1 MGQSFEKGRFTPDLT
16 VSPQCR
22 LCFSKK
28 RDFLHVPSGSDM
40 GCEADSGK
48 RMGSVDGP
56 GVNSAE
62 DSSLAVLLEKFT
74 KKILK
79 ERANSMQD
87 LHMCRAACVPPLTA
101 DSKPPTRAMKKCRPC
116 AEGPAS

>member
-74 KKILK
+74 KNPEGARQFDAGL
-79 ERANSMQD
+79 AYVS
-87 LHMCRAACVPPLTA
+87 CRLCAPPPDRRLR
-101 DSKPPTRAMKKCRPC
+101 PPT
-116 AEGPAS
+116 